1 MIRLGITGGIG
12 SGKSTISQLLKLRG
26 IPIYISDV
34 ESKKLTETSPIIQ
47 HKLIRAFGSKL
58 YKNNKLNKPLFANI
72 IFNDKEKL
80 ALANSIIHPEV
91 DKHFNQWCVQKAKQY
106 PLAGLESAIL
116 YESGMVKLTDKVL
129 LIYTPIEERIKRTMA
144 RDNISLEKVMERMNN
159 QDADENKLR
168 KADYI
173 LYNDEK
179 QSVIKQIEYLL
190 KNIVK
195 DNGSII

>member
-12 SGKSTISQLLKLRG
+12 SGKSTISQLLKLHG
-26 IPIYISDV
+26 IPVYISDV

-47 HKLIRAFGSKL
+47 QKLILAFGNQL
-58 YKNNKLNKPLFANI
+58 YENNQLNKPLFASI
-72 IFNDKEKL
+72 IFNNKEKL

-91 DKHFNQWCVQKAKQY
+91 DKHFNQWCTQKAKQY

-116 YESGMVKLTDKVL
+116 YESGMVRLTDKVL
-129 LIYTPIEERIKRTMA
+129 LVYTPIEERIRRTMV
-144 RDNISLEKVMERMNN
+144 RDNISLKKVLERINN
-159 QDADENKLR
+159 QDTDENKLR

-173 LYNDEK
+173 LYNNEK

-190 KNIVK
+190 KNIIK